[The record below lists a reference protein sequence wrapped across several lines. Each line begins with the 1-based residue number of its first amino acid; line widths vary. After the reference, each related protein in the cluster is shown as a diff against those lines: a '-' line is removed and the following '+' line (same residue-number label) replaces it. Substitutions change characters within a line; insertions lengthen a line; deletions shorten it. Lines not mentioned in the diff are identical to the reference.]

1 LTQGIFII
9 LKVLV
14 GSHCVLNNLQ
24 SHPSHD
30 QNTEENGFMSTILLA
45 TVAASPSNWSIQVGI
60 IMLLTNLFAFFI
72 GRYAIQHKGVGPS
85 LPAEMPDV
93 LKGFGV
99 PELLAVTS
107 FGHILGAGMILG
119 LRTTGA
125 F

>member
-1 LTQGIFII
+1 M
-9 LKVLV
+9 
-14 GSHCVLNNLQ
+14 NN
-24 SHPSHD
+24 
-30 QNTEENGFMSTILLA
+30 TLLA
-45 TVAASPSNWSIQVGI
+45 IITASPSNWSIQVGI

-85 LPAEMPDV
+85 LPADLPDV

-99 PELLAVTS
+99 PELLATTS

-119 LRTTGA
+119 LRSTGA

>member
-1 LTQGIFII
+1 M
-9 LKVLV
+9 
-14 GSHCVLNNLQ
+14 N
-24 SHPSHD
+24 
-30 QNTEENGFMSTILLA
+30 STLLA
-45 TVAASPSNWSIQVGI
+45 VVAASPSNWSVQVGI
-60 IMLLTNLFAFFI
+60 IMILTNLFAFFI

-85 LPAEMPDV
+85 LPANLPDV

-99 PELLAVTS
+99 PELLATAS

>member
-1 LTQGIFII
+1 
-9 LKVLV
+9 
-14 GSHCVLNNLQ
+14 
-24 SHPSHD
+24 
-30 QNTEENGFMSTILLA
+30 MSTFLLA
-45 TVAASPSNWSIQVGI
+45 TTLTSPTNWSIQVGI
-60 IMLLTNLFAFFI
+60 IMLLTNSFAFFI

-85 LPAEMPDV
+85 LPANLPDV

>member
-1 LTQGIFII
+1 
-9 LKVLV
+9 
-14 GSHCVLNNLQ
+14 
-24 SHPSHD
+24 
-30 QNTEENGFMSTILLA
+30 MSTFLLA
-45 TVAASPSNWSIQVGI
+45 TTLTSPSNWSIQVGI
-60 IMLLTNLFAFFI
+60 IMLLTNAFAFFI

-85 LPAEMPDV
+85 LPANLPDV